1 MKQNAFLIIL
11 CLITSILSAQTLTSD
26 GFIISI
32 SNIKSE
38 TGTTNMAGTTY
49 NYNEYTGNYTIEKD
63 GVLIAKQSF
72 SSLQLNN
79 GAVNVNIKNK
89 AGYSNTVT
97 YDYDSKRM
105 EYRYEK
111 YKIKKP
117 KNTYDIILNAI
128 LIYAKT
134 D

>member
-89 AGYSNTVT
+89 TFITTEVAEGIQVIKDFNNLW
-97 YDYDSKRM
+97 M
-105 EYRYEK
+105 FC
-111 YKIKKP
+111 KI
-117 KNTYDIILNAI
+117 
-128 LIYAKT
+128 
-134 D
+134 